1 MACKWGALL
10 NLLLSLNKQLQMPSA
25 AGMRLRAKNL
35 DLDTNLLMMRKMKHV
50 SHGDGKFVRSDHE
63 QADHHHRCGNWHVC
77 AFNSE
82 ACDKLHTEGIQS
94 QPNAMENAQRILLL
108 QHEESRAN
116 YQDGCNGAVGAH
128 EKGGEQ
134 RCKGGAQIDA
144 EVFGD
149 GVLTI
154 PCAQ

>member
-1 MACKWGALL
+1 M
-10 NLLLSLNKQLQMPSA
+10 
-25 AGMRLRAKNL
+25 
-35 DLDTNLLMMRKMKHV
+35 
-50 SHGDGKFVRSDHE
+50 HGDGKFVRSDHE
-63 QADHHHRCGNWHVC
+63 QADHHHKCGNWHVC

-94 QPNAMENAQRILLL
+94 QPKAMENAQRILLL

-134 RCKGGAQIDA
+134 RCQGDAQSDA

-149 GVLTI
+149 GVLTK
-154 PCAQ
+154 PCAQQSAGIALVAAGILRLKLIMLLIFWD